1 MNLQYYFNFVTIVE
15 EGSLTA
21 AAKKLRI
28 AQPALSNQVKAMEQ
42 KYGTRLFFRGSRRL
56 ELTDAGSILYQK
68 AKRICEIELAAK
80 NEIASGFSG
89 QRGTLRLGVTSS
101 LATDRLYNVLSTF
114 LKKYPETNVKIL
126 EDSPA
131 ELLRLLQKGQVEAV
145 MVQVPYEINENF
157 EVLYRAEDELVAM
170 YAPDAPFFKDC
181 PEEEIP
187 FEKLDNV
194 PLSIVEKSRSTIAS
208 VFREKNMKLNIKC
221 LSTRLQMTMRWA
233 RTGLAVALASKN
245 SMNELGFGDMAY
257 KRISGHPL
265 AAPRFTLVAQ
275 KRKYRTQVID
285 NFLYMLSAAYK
296 LGIETKLAGPIFD
309 DDDEEVE
316 D

>member
-170 YAPDAPFFKDC
+170 
-181 PEEEIP
+181 
-187 FEKLDNV
+187 
-194 PLSIVEKSRSTIAS
+194 
-208 VFREKNMKLNIKC
+208 
-221 LSTRLQMTMRWA
+221 
-233 RTGLAVALASKN
+233 
-245 SMNELGFGDMAY
+245 
-257 KRISGHPL
+257 
-265 AAPRFTLVAQ
+265 
-275 KRKYRTQVID
+275 
-285 NFLYMLSAAYK
+285 
-296 LGIETKLAGPIFD
+296 
-309 DDDEEVE
+309 
-316 D
+316 

>member
-68 AKRICEIELAAK
+68 AKRMCEIEMAAK

-101 LATDRLYNVLSTF
+101 LATDKLYGVLATF
-114 LKKYPETNVKIL
+114 LKKYPETNMKIL
-126 EDSPA
+126 EDTPD
-131 ELLRLLQKGQVEAV
+131 ELQRLLQKGQVEAILLR
-145 MVQVPYEINENF
+145 VPYEANENF
-157 EVLYRAEDELVAM
+157 EALYYGEDELVAV
-170 YAPDAPFFKDC
+170 YAPDSRFFADV
-181 PEEEIP
+181 EGDSITLEQ
-187 FEKLDNV
+187 LNGV
-194 PLSIVEKSRSTIAS
+194 PLSLVEKSRAAISN
-208 VFREKNMKLNIKC
+208 VFRDKGIKLNAKC
-221 LSTRLQMTMRWA
+221 LSTRLQMTLRWA
-233 RTGLAVALASKN
+233 RTGLAVAVTSK
-245 SMNELGFGDMAY
+245 SAMEDLGFGDMCY
-257 KRISGHPL
+257 KRIVDSGIEV
-265 AAPRFTLVAQ
+265 PRFCLAAQ
-275 KRKYRTQVID
+275 KRKYRTQVAD
-285 NFLYMLSAAYK
+285 NFLYMLSTVYG
-296 LGIETKLAGPIFD
+296 LGIETKLLAPM
-309 DDDEEVE
+309 DDEEDEFAE

>member
-170 YAPDAPFFKDC
+170 YAPDAPSLKIAPKKRSPLKSWIMC
-181 PEEEIP
+181 P
-187 FEKLDNV
+187 F
-194 PLSIVEKSRSTIAS
+194 PL
-208 VFREKNMKLNIKC
+208 
-221 LSTRLQMTMRWA
+221 W
-233 RTGLAVALASKN
+233 
-245 SMNELGFGDMAY
+245 
-257 KRISGHPL
+257 KRA
-265 AAPRFTLVAQ
+265 AAPLLPYSVR
-275 KRKYRTQVID
+275 RI
-285 NFLYMLSAAYK
+285 
-296 LGIETKLAGPIFD
+296 
-309 DDDEEVE
+309 
-316 D
+316 